1 MANEIELPD
10 RTGPSGHIAIRN
22 EQITL
27 AAYGDPGIYQVEHDP
42 ASHPGKALFVE
53 IGVDANRYERMPFLC
68 GQLTWACHEHGHDAY
83 RGQYGLNR
91 YLPLAFEEFSR
102 YSLDIEE
109 LLKCEAASVD
119 DIRTGRWRILSE
131 CQQITRH

>member
-1 MANEIELPD
+1 MTASRRFFEESITQLQPIAVNMAL
-10 RTGPSGHIAIRN
+10 
-22 EQITL
+22 
-27 AAYGDPGIYQVEHDP
+27 
-42 ASHPGKALFVE
+42 
-53 IGVDANRYERMPFLC
+53 
-68 GQLTWACHEHGHDAY
+68 
-83 RGQYGLNR
+83 LNR